1 MSKKKRNFMIGSE
14 WVYYKIYGNP
24 EFINLL
30 LVKYIL
36 PLTDKLA
43 KDGISDMFFFIRYND
58 PDFHLR
64 LRFLLKTDKI
74 GELISSVYKLL
85 DKETLR
91 NKIHKVQLDTYQRE
105 LERYGEQ
112 TIDLVE
118 ELFYLDSIKNMKL
131 LKLALDDDQQNWL
144 CALAVVDCYFNLSEI
159 TLSDRIVFIKRI
171 ITNLK
176 AEYNIKSPEYT
187 KVLLEGYNKN
197 KNILRSFFLDK
208 TSKPHFYYKVENEY
222 YIKQKKIIESIKLES
237 HKNKDETKFS
247 DMLGSIIHMSLNRFF
262 VYDARF
268 SEMVLYEYLLKIYN
282 EKMNN
287 KNFFNE
293 KNNLLSE

>member
-1 MSKKKRNFMIGSE
+1 MSKKKRNFIIGSE

-24 EFINLL
+24 EFINVL

-43 KDGISDMFFFIRYND
+43 KDGILDMFFFIRYND

-64 LRFLLKTDKI
+64 LRFKLKTGKI
-74 GELISSVYKLL
+74 GELVSSVYKLL

-118 ELFYLDSIKNMKL
+118 ELFCLDSIKNMKL

-176 AEYNIKSPEYT
+176 AEYNIKSSEYT
-187 KVLLEGYNKN
+187 KVLLEGFNKN

-208 TSKPHFYYKVENEY
+208 RSKPHFYYKVENKY
-222 YIKQKKIIESIKLES
+222 YIKQKKIIESIKFES
-237 HKNKDETKFS
+237 RKDKGKTEFS

-287 KNFFNE
+287 KNFFNK

>member
-1 MSKKKRNFMIGSE
+1 MSEKKRNFIIGSE

-24 EFINLL
+24 DFINIL

-36 PLTDKLA
+36 PLTDKLV
-43 KDGISDMFFFIRYND
+43 KEGVLDMFFFIRYND

-64 LRFLLKTDKI
+64 LRFKLSVNKI
-74 GELISSVYKLL
+74 GELISTVYKLL
-85 DKETLR
+85 SKESLR
-91 NKIHKVQLDTYQRE
+91 NKVYKVQIDTYQRE
-105 LERYGEQ
+105 LERYGDH
-112 TIDLVE
+112 TINLVE
-118 ELFYLDSIKNMKL
+118 ELFYLDSIKNIKL
-131 LKLALDDDQQNWL
+131 LKLALDDQEKWL

-159 TLSDRIVFIKRI
+159 NLNDRIIFIKKI

-176 AEYNIKSPEYT
+176 AEYNIKSSEYT

-197 KNILRSFFLDK
+197 KNELRRFFFDK
-208 TSKPHFYYKVENEY
+208 TNESHFYYKVGNKY

-237 HKNKDETKFS
+237 SKNKDKTEFL

-282 EKMNN
+282 EKINN
-287 KNFFNE
+287 KNFFN
-293 KNNLLSE
+293 

>member
-1 MSKKKRNFMIGSE
+1 MSKKKRNFIIGSE

-30 LVKYIL
+30 LVKFIL
-36 PLTDKLA
+36 PLTNKLA

-64 LRFLLKTDKI
+64 LRFKPNANKI

-85 DKETLR
+85 DRESLR
-91 NKIHKVQLDTYQRE
+91 NKIYKVQIDTYQRE
-105 LERYGEQ
+105 LERYGDH

-118 ELFYLDSIKNMKL
+118 ELFYLDSIKNIKL
-131 LKLALDDDQQNWL
+131 LKLALNDQQRWL
-144 CALAVVDCYFNLSEI
+144 CALVVVDCYFNLSEI
-159 TLSDRIVFIKRI
+159 NLNDRIIFIKKI

-176 AEYNIKSPEYT
+176 VEYNIKSSEYT
-187 KVLLEGYNKN
+187 KVLLEGYNEN
-197 KNILRSFFLDK
+197 KNVLRSFFFDK
-208 TSKPHFYYKVENEY
+208 TNEPHFYYKLENEY
-222 YIKQKKIIESIKLES
+222 YIKQKKIMESIKLES
-237 HKNKDETKFS
+237 SKNKGKTEFL

-282 EKMNN
+282 EKINN

-293 KNNLLSE
+293 KK